1 MHKLELA
8 TNEKHEILFTE
19 HYIEQQFLIFVTD
32 RTHFNICMSLR
43 IKLTIHFPVPSIK
56 LLCTAKV

>member
-8 TNEKHEILFTE
+8 TNEKYEVLFTE
-19 HYIEQQFLIFVTD
+19 HYVEQQFLIFVTD
-32 RTHFNICMSLR
+32 MTHFNICMFPR
-43 IKLTIHFPVPSIK
+43 TKLTIHFPVPSIK